1 MAHLLKQIITKN
13 KQTNK
18 IIGAAATATP
28 FTDIFANNKY
38 FSTPIIRIKNNYY
51 SRKYFSNNNNNAN
64 NNIFVPIIPYLN
76 SNDHLNKHKTITNIV
91 PSNII
96 PPTTNK
102 VNFQWGKQT
111 FKYEQIFLDNIKSKA
126 YENME
131 EVHSWLMKVNRII
144 QEELNNFGY
153 SELVKHICDLL
164 RQKGQR
170 LPNSSNFATNFNDI
184 LQLFG
189 NF

>member
-64 NNIFVPIIPYLN
+64 NNIFVPIEYKDTGNNEMNVLVLKDIVMNLIEER
-76 SNDHLNKHKTITNIV
+76 NKDVELPNLKLEFTPVSGGITN
-91 PSNII
+91 
-96 PPTTNK
+96 K
-102 VNFQWGKQT
+102 L
-111 FKYEQIFLDNIKSKA
+111 FKCTLEQINVS
-126 YENME
+126 
-131 EVHSWLMKVNRII
+131 
-144 QEELNNFGY
+144 
-153 SELVKHICDLL
+153 
-164 RQKGQR
+164 
-170 LPNSSNFATNFNDI
+170 NSSNAKVTRSIADPTRTKRTPDS
-184 LQLFG
+184 LASSSLS
-189 NF
+189 

>member
-64 NNIFVPIIPYLN
+64 NNIFVPIEYKDTGNNEMNVLVLKDIVMNLIEER
-76 SNDHLNKHKTITNIV
+76 NKDVELPNLKLEFTPVSGGITNKLFKC
-91 PSNII
+91 
-96 PPTTNK
+96 TLELTN
-102 VNFQWGKQT
+102 G
-111 FKYEQIFLDNIKSKA
+111 S
-126 YENME
+126 
-131 EVHSWLMKVNRII
+131 
-144 QEELNNFGY
+144 
-153 SELVKHICDLL
+153 
-164 RQKGQR
+164 
-170 LPNSSNFATNFNDI
+170 NSSNNTELSWTIRVYGGEGMIDREIENETFIAM
-184 LQLFG
+184 
-189 NF
+189 